1 MPHSEPEGPLV
12 KRQKLNVAAKASAA
26 AKQGSRI
33 FAPFRVRILHTS
45 HEYTCAS

>member
-33 FAPFRVRILHTS
+33 FAPFRVRYNLFPS
-45 HEYTCAS
+45 SRVS